1 MAEERNL
8 SMASAVRA
16 WVAAHRDDSAAL
28 LLPTTA
34 WSLQVAAEACSEP
47 GVLAVGDP
55 RALNDR
61 AGALALLPP
70 AAALREAQQGNR
82 RLLVFSDQFVDEVF
96 APQAVVIGARE
107 TFLST
112 VEIVLHGRYHMAIWS
127 WSASGLRPVPPGAV
141 PILRG
146 LSRLLH
152 DAASL
157 GSDWLAAGLQWRRD
171 PGARLRHA
179 RQRARAH
186 QSALLLAAS
195 RSPATVQHLEVAE
208 ALEAVRARLGRAV
221 EPAHG

>member
-16 WVAAHRDDSAAL
+16 WVASHRDDSEAL

-61 AGALALLPP
+61 AGALALMPP

-96 APQAVVIGARE
+96 EIGGASWRE
-107 TFLST
+107 R
-112 VEIVLHGRYHMAIWS
+112 VC
-127 WSASGLRPVPPGAV
+127 
-141 PILRG
+141 
-146 LSRLLH
+146 
-152 DAASL
+152 
-157 GSDWLAAGLQWRRD
+157 
-171 PGARLRHA
+171 
-179 RQRARAH
+179 
-186 QSALLLAAS
+186 QS
-195 RSPATVQHLEVAE
+195 V
-208 ALEAVRARLGRAV
+208 
-221 EPAHG
+221 